1 MLRLRVEDWGW
12 LGLAARHGRV
22 LNQLPGFAVP
32 AATLWRPGV
41 ARHSRILIGRD
52 TDWHTVLPVPFDIW
66 WHFKWYRSANRGT
79 ARDNKLE

>member
-41 ARHSRILIGRD
+41 PRHFRVGVAPRSRAVAVGYGFSR
-52 TDWHTVLPVPFDIW
+52 PGF
-66 WHFKWYRSANRGT
+66 SS
-79 ARDNKLE
+79 